1 MDGARLL
8 ISMDQLLLTLT
19 EGSKDH
25 PRSNSEVL

>member
-8 ISMDQLLLTLT
+8 ISMDRPRLTLT

-25 PRSNSEVL
+25 PRPNGEVL